1 MNNIK
6 VSIIIPIYNVEPY
19 IERCIISVLNQ
30 SYKNIEIII
39 INDCTPDKSIELINK
54 LLNNKYSSTENIH
67 ILNHEKNKGLS
78 AARNTGIMNA
88 TGDYLYFLDSDDS
101 ITHDCIEVLV
111 NALSLNI
118 DFVIGD

>member
-1 MNNIK
+1 M
-6 VSIIIPIYNVEPY
+6 
-19 IERCIISVLNQ
+19 
-30 SYKNIEIII
+30 
-39 INDCTPDKSIELINK
+39 DLINK
-54 LLNNKYSSTENIH
+54 LINKKWSSTENIH

-118 DFVIGD
+118 DFVIGDYKVYDSNKIYPQLKLENHILVENDAVLN